1 MKYTVRE
8 FWRDQNKYADR
19 IYTSEKTF
27 AVADGMGP
35 GEGGKRAAERAIQL
49 ISKYEPFKSIYH
61 LKSFFM
67 KANDKIIKEIALLG
81 DNRVAGTTLSV
92 ITFIEDRY
100 LIGHVGDSRIYLFR
114 EGTLELLTE
123 DQIVYKSGKKYVSAL
138 GLDWNPRIFLAEGK
152 VKRGDVYLIISD
164 GAVYTFS
171 DSELEIIFSYDI
183 ESTADKLLDRYLSTI
198 PQEDLSFIIVS
209 ID

>member
-27 AVADGMGP
+27 AVADGMGS
-35 GEGGKRAAERAIQL
+35 GEGGKRAAEKAIQL
-49 ISKYEPFKSIYH
+49 ISKYEPFKSISH

>member
-1 MKYTVRE
+1 VKYTVRE

-27 AVADGMGP
+27 AVADGMGS
-35 GEGGKRAAERAIQL
+35 GEGGKRAAEKAIQL
-49 ISKYEPFKSIYH
+49 ISKYEPFKSISH